1 MTAHS
6 IHIQQQKQHLF
17 FSANTLVTH
26 RQPLQLPGYC
36 CSTSSLCQAGIC
48 PLAQSHWVPQLWR
61 VLSIQGE
68 NPRCWPDFADTQRF
82 SGFTPQGTETR
93 IIFPGLC
100 FFLASLGF
108 GGFVASLLFGTS
120 FGGLI
125 VATAVTQARGLALLI
140 MSGGSSTTY
149 SRTYC
154 SWWQA
159 SAQPAPRLVCQG
171 RVSTCLCKCK
181 APWAQRHESSY
192 STAEELCGCA
202 GIQTAQASS
211 SQKAPLPNTYKLQL
225 QQPVSSHLR
234 LCWKQYAPRLASVY
248 RRASASA

>member
-1 MTAHS
+1 MKTHAAGLTLLTHRGFLDL
-6 IHIQQQKQHLF
+6 HPRAQKQELF
-17 FSANTLVTH
+17 F
-26 RQPLQLPGYC
+26 PGC
-36 CSTSSLCQAGIC
+36 
-48 PLAQSHWVPQLWR
+48 
-61 VLSIQGE
+61 
-68 NPRCWPDFADTQRF
+68 
-82 SGFTPQGTETR
+82 
-93 IIFPGLC
+93 C

-149 SRTYC
+149 SRTHC

-159 SAQPAPRLVCQG
+159 SAQPAPPLVCQG

-192 STAEELCGCA
+192 STAEELRGCA

-234 LCWKQYAPRLASVY
+234 LC
-248 RRASASA
+248 